1 MYTIDLFYALGRRYF
16 PPCIWYPAPMKFR
29 ARIEIG
35 ARSLGDRIT
44 PMKSTIN
51 FVSFPF
57 LSRFLSPSLTFF
69 FFFSFF
75 FFFCQHFHSHTYNP
89 RTLKVPF
96 TRVCRNPRTHST
108 RVYTL
113 VVYAFHFVQ
122 HSPCAFRATGW
133 LRNLSSFLII
143 GLPLFFSFTRY
154 FFPSFSVPFFF
165 TIIFFFLEHPK
176 NHESIR

>member
-1 MYTIDLFYALGRRYF
+1 MHLVSGAHEISSSHRDRGSVTGRPNHPHEIYD
-16 PPCIWYPAPMKFR
+16 KFC
-29 ARIEIG
+29 
-35 ARSLGDRIT
+35 
-44 PMKSTIN
+44 
-51 FVSFPF
+51 
-57 LSRFLSPSLTFF
+57 
-69 FFFSFF
+69 FFSLSLSLSLPFPYLFFLFFFF

-96 TRVCRNPRTHST
+96 TRVCRNPRMHST

-154 FFPSFSVPFFF
+154 FLPSFSVPFFF